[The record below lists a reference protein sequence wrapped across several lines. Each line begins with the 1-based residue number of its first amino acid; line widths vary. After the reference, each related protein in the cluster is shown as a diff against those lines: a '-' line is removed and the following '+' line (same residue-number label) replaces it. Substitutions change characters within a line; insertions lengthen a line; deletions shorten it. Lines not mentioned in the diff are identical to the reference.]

1 MITATVKSTQ
11 SFTPPGKNPAT
22 GLPFTFAAGLTV
34 VVTFTDTVAGTTDDI
49 TFQNITS
56 PIQLAQLV
64 QRQQIAYAQAQ
75 AAVSAPPTAGQPVDL
90 SVLTPSP
97 VDPTP
102 EQLVAGA
109 YSSALSFAN
118 QIKAAVTAGAVAPDD
133 ALVVAAQATVQAAF
147 AAIQPAL
154 TDQQVALDAAVSSAA
169 SALALKKA
177 VG

>member
-1 MITATVKSTQ
+1 
-11 SFTPPGKNPAT
+11 
-22 GLPFTFAAGLTV
+22 
-34 VVTFTDTVAGTTDDI
+34 
-49 TFQNITS
+49 
-56 PIQLAQLV
+56 
-64 QRQQIAYAQAQ
+64 
-75 AAVSAPPTAGQPVDL
+75 
-90 SVLTPSP
+90 VLTPSP